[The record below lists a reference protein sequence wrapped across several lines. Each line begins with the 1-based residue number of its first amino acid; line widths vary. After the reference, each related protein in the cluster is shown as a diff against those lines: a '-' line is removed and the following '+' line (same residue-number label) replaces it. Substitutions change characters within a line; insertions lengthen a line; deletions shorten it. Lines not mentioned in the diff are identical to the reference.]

1 MKYLVSTINS
11 CRLALDVN
19 KVREIIIPG
28 LNGNTSP
35 EKILNEKMIAYQDQQ
50 IPIIILANFLFSIP
64 SEIPDDFRIIICEIN
79 KKTFGLLVDNADEI
93 VRLSQEDIISTDKNS
108 SEIKTDFLD
117 GKFADDDKEIYIVA
131 PDKILSVVE
140 AV

>member
-19 KVREIIIPG
+19 KVCEIIIPG

-35 EKILNEKMIAYQDQQ
+35 EKILNEKKMMYQDQQ

-64 SEIPDDFRIIICEIN
+64 PETPDDFRIIICEIN
-79 KKTFGLLVDNADEI
+79 NKIFGLLFDSADEI
-93 VRLSQEDIISTDKNS
+93 VRLSQENIMSTDKNS

-117 GKFADDDKEIYIVA
+117 GKFVDDDKEIYIVA
-131 PDKILSVVE
+131 PDKILTIVE